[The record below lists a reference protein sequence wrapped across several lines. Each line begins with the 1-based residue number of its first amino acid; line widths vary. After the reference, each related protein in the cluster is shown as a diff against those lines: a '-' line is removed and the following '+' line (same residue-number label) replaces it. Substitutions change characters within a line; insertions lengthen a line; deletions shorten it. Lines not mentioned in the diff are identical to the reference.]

1 MLLSCLRRIP
11 VGHNVMP
18 RIKKNWGSSS
28 GNWETWGRG
37 WVSSISEPPRP
48 QQLLISSSLTAWDE
62 PHGMEK
68 VNKKISYENHVF
80 TKYRLL
86 PPGAGIL
93 LSSYPPVTCRNP
105 LSFLTHRES
114 CDGLQTPWSNPWST
128 EDASK
133 WMKKWM
139 NHPCPQSVLHRTIL
153 RHVPGGSPVGSSP
166 SYP

>member
-11 VGHNVMP
+11 ADHNIMP
-18 RIKKNWGSSS
+18 RIKRIGEAPRGTGRLEGGAGSPPSVNPQGLSSS
-28 GNWETWGRG
+28 
-37 WVSSISEPPRP
+37 S
-48 QQLLISSSLTAWDE
+48 LSSSLTAWDE

-68 VNKKISYENHVF
+68 VNKKMSYENHVF
-80 TKYRLL
+80 NKYRLL

-139 NHPCPQSVLHRTIL
+139 NHPCHRTIL
-153 RHVPGGSPVGSSP
+153 RHVPGGSPVGPSP